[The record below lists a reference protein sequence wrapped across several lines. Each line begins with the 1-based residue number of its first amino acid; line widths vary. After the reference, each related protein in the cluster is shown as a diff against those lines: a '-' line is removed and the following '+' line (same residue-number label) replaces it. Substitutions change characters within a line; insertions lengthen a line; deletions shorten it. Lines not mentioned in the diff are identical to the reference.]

1 MKEISLSSRTKS
13 SESDRQQP
21 RLVTPF
27 QLTQMLQNREKTW
40 ELIRSI
46 NLVTKNNG

>member
-1 MKEISLSSRTKS
+1 MKEISLNSRTKS
-13 SESDRQQP
+13 SESVRDQSRM
-21 RLVTPF
+21 VTPF
-27 QLTQMLQNREKTW
+27 QLAQMLQNREKTW